1 VANHHSKSSWTSF
14 IPAIAVLTLAAGT
27 FAATMAFDRASRSQ
41 PQGAAQAEIP
51 EQPRTNHPV
60 FIRTPETGPSILAG
74 RTNFAGEPVT
84 VSCSTCHATTTPNP
98 TIRRGEDLQ
107 HFHQGLQFQHGNI
120 SCLSCHNAND
130 YDTLR
135 LADGS
140 AVQFTQVMNLCSQ
153 CHGTQARDYQHGAHG
168 GMTGHWDLSK
178 GGRHRNNCID
188 CHDPHA
194 PKFQPMLP
202 VFAPRDRGTP
212 SGSNSNGK
220 H

>member
-1 VANHHSKSSWTSF
+1 VATHQSNWTSF
-14 IPAIAVLTLAAGT
+14 IPAIAVLSLAAGT
-27 FAATMAFDRASRSQ
+27 FAATMAYDRDRTSRSQ
-41 PQGAAQAEIP
+41 ISEAAPAGHASP
-51 EQPRTNHPV
+51 PANHPI
-60 FIRTPETGPSILAG
+60 FIRTPEAGPSVLTG
-74 RTNFAGEPVT
+74 RTNFAGEAVT

-98 TIRRGEDLQ
+98 AVRQSEELKQ
-107 HFHQGLQFQHGNI
+107 FHQGLQYQHGNL

-168 GMTGHWDLSK
+168 GMTGHWDLTK
-178 GGRHRNNCID
+178 GARHRNNCID
-188 CHDPHA
+188 CHNPHA
-194 PKFQPMLP
+194 PKYQPMLP
-202 VFAPRDRGTP
+202 VFPPKDRG
-212 SGSNSNGK
+212 SNPASSPAK